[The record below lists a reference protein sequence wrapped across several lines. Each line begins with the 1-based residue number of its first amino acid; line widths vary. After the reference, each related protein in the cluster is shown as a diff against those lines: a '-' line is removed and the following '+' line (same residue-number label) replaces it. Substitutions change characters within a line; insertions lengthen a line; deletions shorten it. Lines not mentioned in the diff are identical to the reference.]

1 MAWQELVVKLLEVV
15 VSWPVVV
22 VVGLVILRKPL
33 RSVVER
39 LTRIEAFGV
48 TGDFGERLAQLEEH
62 VDELEA
68 PSTNGEGNTA
78 ERRSGTPA
86 DDFSGYDG
94 LLRIVQVMP
103 ELGVVKAWMDV
114 ERAIDLL
121 YEQLEPGDR
130 RPKPI
135 YVKARSLVGA
145 GVLPERVVK
154 PLDELRALRNQVA
167 HGLHKPNV
175 GEALTYVQRA
185 EEVTRLLAAAG
196 SLDS

>member
-1 MAWQELVVKLLEVV
+1 MAWQELVVKLLEIV

-22 VVGLVILRKPL
+22 VVGLVLLRKPL

-48 TGDFGERLAQLEEH
+48 TGDFGQRLAQLEEH

-68 PSTNGEGNTA
+68 PSHNGEDVTA
-78 ERRSGTPA
+78 QRQSGTSI
-86 DDFSGYDG
+86 DDLSGYEG
-94 LLRIVQVMP
+94 LLRIVQAMP

-114 ERAIDLL
+114 ERAIDML
-121 YEQLEPGDR
+121 YQQLEPEDR

-135 YVKARSLVGA
+135 YVKIRSLVSA
-145 GVLPERVVK
+145 GVLPDRVVK
-154 PLDELRALRNQVA
+154 PLDELRTLRNQVA

-175 GEALTYVQRA
+175 GEALTYAQRA

-196 SLDS
+196 SLES